1 MSPFHTRTRSRFVV
15 QNGSPSTET
24 HPTNEHGVDE
34 PRIDSPG
41 GTEPTQ
47 PFQRTCLHCGY
58 LTDGSVRCLVC
69 AEPQGALHGLPG
81 GVRPRSRHG
90 DGTGQPRSG
99 PSYAN
104 HFPSRRV
111 PDVLRPDGLGD
122 RSRLDFR
129 DRTVALADLDAGL
142 DSPVPS
148 GTVDTDYGATPP
160 DATGSLCADEGDD
173 AVVEPAAQTGQAGM
187 GPDVSAD
194 VASGNLIPYSTA
206 IPSDHRGDRSVK
218 WVFTWN
224 NYPPDYQEV
233 CQRAADYVRP
243 GSKGPGVYIAFS
255 QEVAPDTGTPH
266 LQGFLRFPH
275 AVRFGTVRSLFATA
289 DRRMMYAVYFAV
301 MQGTFAQS
309 QAYCTKVGSLQEY
322 GIQFRPEIRAE
333 AAAAARKA
341 RRANSEKRHKDLVA
355 AAVSGTPWYQLA
367 TADEDPLIRNN
378 SQLSFFC
385 RIQSEALRRQ
395 PAPTQPVEFIVVHGP
410 PGVGKTHFVW
420 HELLRGS
427 DTDVLAVT
435 GGSDLFRWFD
445 GGEGRSTLWIDELHE
460 LSQSQLSFFLAL
472 FNPGR
477 RRLEVKGGFFYH
489 RFSRVIVSSAS
500 QLGDVL
506 ARVDGY
512 GGDVATA
519 RRMFFRRITR
529 YVALAPRPPGDPQGS
544 HYVVREID
552 NPLDHVLESGR
563 PEFCPRSKP

>member
-1 MSPFHTRTRSRFVV
+1 M

-24 HPTNEHGVDE
+24 HPTNEYGVDSLRND
-34 PRIDSPG
+34 PPG

-47 PFQRTCLHCGY
+47 PFHRTCVHCGSF
-58 LTDGSVRCLVC
+58 TDGSVRCLVC

-81 GVRPRSRHG
+81 GVRPRTRHG

-111 PDVLRPDGLGD
+111 PEFLRSDGSGH

-129 DRTVALADLDAGL
+129 DRTIALADLDAGL

-148 GTVDTDYGATPP
+148 SPADTDYGATPL
-160 DATGSLCADEGDD
+160 DATGSVCVDADDD
-173 AVVEPAAQTGQAGM
+173 SAHSPPVEAGQAGM
-187 GPDVSAD
+187 GQDVSSD

-206 IPSDHRGDRSVK
+206 IPADHRGDRSVK

-224 NYPPDYQEV
+224 NYPADFKEV

-255 QEVAPDTGTPH
+255 EEVAPDTGTPH

-275 AVRFGTVRSLFATA
+275 AVRFGTVRSLFTTA

-322 GIQFRPEIRAE
+322 GVQFRPEIRSE

-341 RRANSEKRHKDLVA
+341 RRANSEKRHHDLVA
-355 AAVSGTPWYQLA
+355 AAVSGVPWYQLA
-367 TADEDPLIRNN
+367 TDSEAPLIRNH
-378 SQLSFFC
+378 SQLVFYL
-385 RIQSEALRRQ
+385 RLQAEALRRL
-395 PAPTQPVEFIVVHGP
+395 PPPTTPVEFIVVSGP

-420 HELLRGS
+420 HELL
-427 DTDVLAVT
+427 
-435 GGSDLFRWFD
+435 GGDDRDCLSVAGGGDLFRWFD
-445 GGEGRSTLWIDELHE
+445 GGEGKSTLWIDELHQ
-460 LSQSQLSFFLAL
+460 LTQSQFSLFLAF

-477 RRLEVKGGFFYH
+477 RRLEVKGGMFFH
-489 RFSRVIVSSAS
+489 RFGRIIISTAS
-500 QLGDVL
+500 DLADVL
-506 ARVDGY
+506 SRIEGY

-519 RRMFFRRITR
+519 RDMFFRRISR
-529 YVALAPRPPGDPQGS
+529 YVALSPSPTSTAEAPR
-544 HYVVREID
+544 YVVQEID
-552 NPLDHVLESGR
+552 NPLEHLLGR
-563 PEFCPRSKP
+563 PRPAFCPRSLP